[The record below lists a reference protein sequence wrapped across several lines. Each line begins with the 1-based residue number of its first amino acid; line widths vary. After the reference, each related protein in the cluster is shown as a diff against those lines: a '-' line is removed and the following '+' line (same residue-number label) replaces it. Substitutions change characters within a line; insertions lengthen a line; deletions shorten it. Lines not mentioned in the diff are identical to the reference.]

1 MEIGAKQSNQDIRE
15 ASGELLAQVA
25 SQVAD
30 IEEGDEESK
39 EIAKDIIDLLTQ
51 VWNDENEH
59 SLKIEPT
66 VKAGKPNRIYQK
78 FMFL

>member
-1 MEIGAKQSNQDIRE
+1 LEIGATQSNQDIRE

-30 IEEGDEESK
+30 IKEDDEESK
-39 EIAKDIIDLLTQ
+39 EVAKDIIDLLTQ

-59 SLKIEPT
+59 SVKIEPT
-66 VKAGKPNRIYQK
+66 VKAGRK
-78 FMFL
+78 